1 MNRQDLDKKL
11 SPLTS
16 QLLNEKGYI
25 CMIDVL
31 LALGFLSKKDLE
43 SWRMK
48 RIPYLER
55 CIQVNLGKVS
65 FVVKTVRKNCIN
77 GKLRESFTA
86 YKSWG
91 KGKKKTLRFSKSGD
105 KNIERTYSTHYLKP
119 KTKQTEDGSE
129 KE

>member
-1 MNRQDLDKKL
+1 MNREDLNKKM
-11 SPLTS
+11 SFLTS
-16 QLLNEKGYI
+16 QLLSEKGYI
-25 CMIDVL
+25 CMIDVFIG
-31 LALGFLSKKDLE
+31 LGFLSQKDLE

-65 FVVKTVRKNCIN
+65 YIVKTVRRNCMN
-77 GKLRESFTA
+77 GKLRESYTA

-105 KNIERTYSTHYLKP
+105 KNIEKAYSTHYLKTNN
-119 KTKQTEDGSE
+119 TKELNE
-129 KE
+129 EE